1 MYGRL
6 GAFLAEHNG
15 SNGTAIVDY
24 IRLAG
29 AMVPKV
35 QSSSTQYL
43 LSDRQSVRMTL
54 DSSGNVI
61 GRQAHLAFGEDF
73 AESGT
78 QENHHFTSYERDA
91 ETNQDYAVNRFHNF
105 NVGRFTSGDRAT
117 GSPANPQS
125 WNKYSSARTIR

>member
-6 GAFLAEHNG
+6 G
-15 SNGTAIVDY
+15 
-24 IRLAG
+24 
-29 AMVPKV
+29 
-35 QSSSTQYL
+35 
-43 LSDRQSVRMTL
+43 L

-61 GRQAHLAFGEDF
+61 GRQAHLAFGQDF
-73 AESGT
+73 AVSGT
-78 QENHHFTSYERDA
+78 QEKHHFTSYERDA
-91 ETNQDYAVNRFHNF
+91 ESNQDYAVNRFHNF